1 MTPSVPLRTAQVH
14 PPMSRIRRAIE
25 PYKQQIADLE
35 RDLRKEKAAH
45 EMTRTMLE
53 ARALTT
59 EEEMHRRRE
68 AEKHHRMQHLLQVA
82 VRRTLK
88 MELAR
93 GWTQWH
99 DVTKHTKINR
109 MRALARFRSHGL
121 FKALR
126 TWRLVCPPRHLTP
139 ESLII
144 CQEALERERAAH
156 AKCRAQLVKLREK
169 WETKFEKYREAV
181 QTAATLQSVVRE
193 LQAVLK
199 EALDASSWSS
209 CRMVLYHEHLRYVPS
224 AATHGRGGR
233 WRAGLARK
241 KGEIDYEID
250 CMLIA
255 C

>member
-1 MTPSVPLRTAQVH
+1 MGC
-14 PPMSRIRRAIE
+14 SRRC
-25 PYKQQIADLE
+25 
-35 RDLRKEKAAH
+35 
-45 EMTRTMLE
+45 
-53 ARALTT
+53 
-59 EEEMHRRRE
+59 
-68 AEKHHRMQHLLQVA
+68 
-82 VRRTLK
+82 
-88 MELAR
+88 AR
-93 GWTQWH
+93 G
-99 DVTKHTKINR
+99 
-109 MRALARFRSHGL
+109 ASCARRD
-121 FKALR
+121 
-126 TWRLVCPPRHLTP
+126 TLTP

-156 AKCRAQLVKLREK
+156 AKSRAQLVKLREK

-233 WRAGLARK
+233 WRAPCSLARK

-250 CMLIA
+250 CMLFA